1 MRIFI
6 FLEHKSSYDKN
17 LYEEILEYL
26 LLFRKLMIQE
36 IGYFQPIIPVLLYHG
51 KELFKWKSS
60 LQEEDFKS
68 FFSKIPKELRKNMLN
83 YKLKIINIKDPE
95 IRKGAKKLDEILYNS
110 FTSDRSLLGEELL
123 KDLRRQPRKIAELR
137 ILEYLKDNT
146 ALNLKIWKEAEKL
159 LVKEDILEE
168 TGFWEGMQ
176 KGRQEGM
183 QEIVLNLLK
192 EKTEIAFISKITSFS
207 KEEIEKLKNSS

>member
-1 MRIFI
+1 
-6 FLEHKSSYDKN
+6 
-17 LYEEILEYL
+17 
-26 LLFRKLMIQE
+26 MIQE